1 MKWIFALRYLL
12 SRSSHSIINIIAGI
26 SVVSVAV
33 PVAAMVILLSVFNGF
48 ESLVLNMYADVDADV
63 EIRCIA
69 SGDTSHILEP
79 NDENLCAITSID
91 GVSSASFAIEHLA
104 LAEYGSR
111 QCVVRVRG
119 VDERYFDVLPMDDY
133 AVQGTT
139 EVRLGEIERAVVS
152 RDAASAL
159 GLYTTFGAQLKLY
172 SLGSGQIGS
181 MLPLRG
187 VHSEHVEVGGI
198 VRSTNIFQQTIL
210 LPLST
215 AQRLFGR
222 ERANVVFVGVKQ
234 GASPTAVT
242 AQLRE
247 LTGKGVRVET
257 RDEKNTVFY
266 TVMRYEKWG
275 IFFVSILVLI
285 IASLSIIGTV
295 IMLIVEK
302 RDEQPA
308 LYAMG
313 ADEDFVRGIFVRE
326 GLLVSAIG
334 GGVGLVL
341 GVGITLAQ
349 QHLGLVRL
357 PAGFMVEAY
366 PVELQWLDVAIVFV
380 TMIVVAWAVSL
391 IATSTMIKTKRR
403 KCDA

>member
-1 MKWIFALRYLL
+1 M
-12 SRSSHSIINIIAGI
+12 
-26 SVVSVAV
+26 
-33 PVAAMVILLSVFNGF
+33 
-48 ESLVLNMYADVDADV
+48 
-63 EIRCIA
+63 
-69 SGDTSHILEP
+69 
-79 NDENLCAITSID
+79 
-91 GVSSASFAIEHLA
+91 
-104 LAEYGSR
+104 
-111 QCVVRVRG
+111 
-119 VDERYFDVLPMDDY
+119 
-133 AVQGTT
+133 
-139 EVRLGEIERAVVS
+139 
-152 RDAASAL
+152 
-159 GLYTTFGAQLKLY
+159 
-172 SLGSGQIGS
+172 
-181 MLPLRG
+181 
-187 VHSEHVEVGGI
+187 
-198 VRSTNIFQQTIL
+198 
-210 LPLST
+210 
-215 AQRLFGR
+215 
-222 ERANVVFVGVKQ
+222 
-234 GASPTAVT
+234 
-242 AQLRE
+242 
-247 LTGKGVRVET
+247 RVET